1 MLEGEPY
8 RLLARTYEGLSLE
21 TTFAS
26 FHRFC
31 IKFLVPPHPLLVL
44 VQFPLCRDGC
54 CFGLFDS
61 RSGGGQFISGK
72 IDQIHKMDCIS
83 EMTSIGV
90 FRQGCLHTKAI
101 EKRASGEAKA
111 PDDLKPLLSDSKDR
125 SRLSV
130 R

>member
-1 MLEGEPY
+1 
-8 RLLARTYEGLSLE
+8 LLGRTYEGLSLE
-21 TTFAS
+21 TTFAP

-72 IDQIHKMDCIS
+72 IDQIHKMDCIN

-90 FRQGCLHTKAI
+90 FRQGCLHTK
-101 EKRASGEAKA
+101 KRRQAKQ
-111 PDDLKPLLSDSKDR
+111 KLLMIFSPCFPILR
-125 SRLSV
+125 IV
-130 R
+130 AV